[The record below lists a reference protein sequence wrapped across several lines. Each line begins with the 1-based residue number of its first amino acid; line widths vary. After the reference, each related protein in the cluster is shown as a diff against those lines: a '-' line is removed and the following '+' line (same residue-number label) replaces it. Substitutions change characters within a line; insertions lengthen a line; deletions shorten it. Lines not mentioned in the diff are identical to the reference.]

1 MKGAQRLI
9 YFGKSTLFLVDTIKI
24 TLIPCKNLQS
34 KKKTSLICIKMLQKQ
49 KKNFE

>member
-34 KKKTSLICIKMLQKQ
+34 KKKNKSDLYQNVAKTKEE
-49 KKNFE
+49 F